1 MKLLEGVECID
12 QAELIYFISQPDV
25 GFVRT
30 NDKNELLIQA
40 KMASIAEDELESKGM
55 GVAETSIA
63 LYNVAEDL
71 ESAKQGTSQ
80 KKKAAKEPMP

>member
-12 QAELIYFISQPDV
+12 SAELVYFISQPDV

-30 NDKNELLIQA
+30 NDESTLYIQA
-40 KMASIAEDELESKGM
+40 KMTPIAEDERESKGM

-71 ESAKQGTSQ
+71 ELAKGSTSQ